1 MESPP
6 LNHKFEERIT
16 IEGMKLLLSFALLGT
31 LATPALACLDLD
43 LRILRYNPVHPRS
56 QAYRKALKEAKPH
69 RVSLF
74 PGKDRKLLRAYWEA
88 DAPYWSVSDA
98 HRYRDV
104 LVGGESPS
112 AAKADGIHISFSYSS
127 GARVV
132 YNTFRGRVVSIM
144 ALSSQYVDTIKEY
157 SVPDP
162 QQIMKTPAPPQPM
175 ATPSPRPLVAPPPAP
190 TPP

>member
-1 MESPP
+1 
-6 LNHKFEERIT
+6 
-16 IEGMKLLLSFALLGT
+16 MKLLFSLTLLGAF
-31 LATPALACLDLD
+31 ATPALACLDLD

-56 QAYRKALKEAKPH
+56 QAYRKAFKEAKPH

-88 DAPYWSVSDA
+88 DAPYWSVTDA

-112 AAKADGIHISFSYSS
+112 GVKADGIHILFSYSS

-144 ALSSQYVDTIKEY
+144 ALSSLYVETIKEF

-162 QQIMKTPAPPQPM
+162 KQVLKTPAPPQPS
-175 ATPSPRPLVAPPPAP
+175 AVASPRPLVAPPPTL
-190 TPP
+190 TPPQ